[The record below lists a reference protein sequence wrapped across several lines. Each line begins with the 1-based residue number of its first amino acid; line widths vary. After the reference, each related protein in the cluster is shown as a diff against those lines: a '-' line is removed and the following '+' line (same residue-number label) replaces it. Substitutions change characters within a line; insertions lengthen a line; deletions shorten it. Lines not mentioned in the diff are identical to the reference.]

1 MSDEHLKEIHNNDFV
16 DYKNNPVTNT
26 DGFVIAEPYIKS
38 QEARD
43 PIIEYLIVKTSLN
56 MSTGKIAAQC
66 AHAAQLLEKRYAS
79 LCNEVDSYIDIIYKT
94 GSEQI
99 PKVLLDKI
107 HLYESWNNSG
117 VPKVV
122 LRANDKEF
130 EKIKTEYED
139 SLVLIQDAG
148 RTEIPAGSET
158 VIGLF
163 PQYKSKVT
171 STLKRLQLL

>member
-1 MSDEHLKEIHNNDFV
+1 ME
-16 DYKNNPVTNT
+16 
-26 DGFVIAEPYIKS
+26 
-38 QEARD
+38 QD
-43 PIIEYLIVKTSLN
+43 PIVMYIVVKQSDTIN
-56 MSTGKIAAQC
+56 MSTGKICAQVGHGVMMC
-66 AHAAQLLEKRYAS
+66 ALEYQHQNTELINS
-79 LCNEVDSYIDIIYKT
+79 YPSSNEERVYHDWLSSDYR
-94 GSEQI
+94 
-99 PKVLLDKI
+99 
-107 HLYESWNNSG
+107 
-117 VPKVV
+117 KVV